1 MGRMKADPIALEDLK
16 PGNELLQS
24 TLWARFK
31 QRFGWY
37 PEPVY
42 WVAGGS
48 GGTLLS
54 LTRATPF
61 GPLVYVP
68 GAPATPPAHGDAG
81 RVLTDLAPAITLQN
95 WTFANR
101 RAPCVPRSYA
111 TTCRGL

>member
-1 MGRMKADPIALEDLK
+1 MGRMKAGPIAIEALK
-16 PGNELLQS
+16 PGDELLQS
-24 TLWARFK
+24 ALWGRFK
-31 QRFGWY
+31 QRFGWH

-68 GAPATPPAHGDAG
+68 GARYAAG
-81 RVLTDLAPAITLQN
+81 SP
-95 WTFANR
+95 
-101 RAPCVPRSYA
+101 
-111 TTCRGL
+111 